1 VAIVITAIVL
11 PADMDQPIRQQ
22 QIEPSDLTAY
32 RRLVGG
38 NLEVVELFRP
48 PASLYI
54 NEEGKLNDLPLNQR
68 ATVITWVHNSAFRG
82 YDLILGDAFIVGP
95 VDGNGDD
102 LTVPQELV
110 TLLFDTPGYRVEVK
124 TAGDSEWFGNQ
135 LIWGNWFEAYVCAID
150 LAQKLKQVRDVRV
163 IAGR

>member
-1 VAIVITAIVL
+1 MITAIVL

-22 QIEPSDLTAY
+22 HIKPTDIAAY
-32 RRLVGG
+32 RELVGV

-48 PASLYI
+48 SASLYI
-54 NEEGKLNDLPLNQR
+54 DEEGKLNDLPLNQR

-82 YDLILGDAFIVGP
+82 HDLILGDAFIVGA

-110 TLLFDTPGYRVEVK
+110 ELLFDTSSYRIEVQ
-124 TAGDSEWFGNQ
+124 TVGSSQWSRNQ
-135 LIWGNWFEAYVCAID
+135 LRWDDWFEAYVYAID
-150 LAQKLKQVRDVRV
+150 LAQRWKQVQDVRV
-163 IAGR
+163 IAGM